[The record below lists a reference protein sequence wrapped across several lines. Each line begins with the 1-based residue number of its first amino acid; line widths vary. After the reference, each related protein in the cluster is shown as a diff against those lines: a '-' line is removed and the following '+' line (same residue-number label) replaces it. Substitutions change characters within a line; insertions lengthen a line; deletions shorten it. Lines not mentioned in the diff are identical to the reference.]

1 MVMKSNFAA
10 LFLIVAA
17 VVLLATDRRLDLLAL
32 IVPLSIAGAI
42 FVLQRPKNASVEY
55 KRKR

>member
-1 MVMKSNFAA
+1 MKSNFAA

-55 KRKR
+55 RRKR